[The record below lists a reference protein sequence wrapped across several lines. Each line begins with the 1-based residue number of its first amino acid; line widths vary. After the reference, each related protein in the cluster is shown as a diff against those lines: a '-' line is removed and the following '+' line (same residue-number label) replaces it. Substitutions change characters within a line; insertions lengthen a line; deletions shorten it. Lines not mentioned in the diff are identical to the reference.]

1 MSDKKVRVYELAKE
15 LGVTS
20 QALMVILK
28 DLGESVKSY
37 LSTIEQETAEAVQ
50 EIVHSQNEERK
61 KKKQEEALKKGIPI
75 TATEKQP
82 QKESQEESKEE
93 KKEEKSN
100 EEVVYFNA
108 DQMCR
113 LLHIEYTVLQTRL
126 LKYGIVS
133 YSPKDPVPGFAVK
146 SLCETYDIP
155 LEYNVDETIDHR
167 FFKPR
172 APVIT
177 IMGHVDH
184 GKTTLLDYIRKTRVA
199 DKELGGITQAIGAY
213 SVECNEKQIVFIDT
227 PGHEAFTAMRAKGSE
242 ITDIV
247 VLIVAA
253 EDGIKETTLEA
264 IDHAR
269 AAKVPII
276 VAINKIDLDNAN
288 IERVKTQLAE
298 HDLNPEEW
306 GGDTIVVPISAK
318 KGIGVDDLLEM
329 ILLKAEMIELHTSTL
344 ADFAGTVI
352 ESNITKTFGSQATI
366 IVQTGTLRRG
376 DVITIDGNAEY
387 KIRVLNDDLGSTIKK
402 AAALTPV
409 NVKGLPEILKPGSVV
424 HAAKNFIPYQE
435 KELPEKTEEI
445 SPQED
450 EADWAEDFLSEKETV
465 EQFNVIIK
473 ADGEGTLDAL
483 QVALDKI
490 KVEGVEL
497 NVVRQGVGII
507 TEDDILLASVSKAN
521 IYGFNSTASPGA
533 RAEAKNKSI
542 RLKTYRIIFELL
554 DDIKSGM
561 KGVLAPEETEEVL
574 GTAEVKQVFK
584 VPRAGSIAGCI
595 VRSGI
600 IRRNAK
606 ARIIRDRSIIFES
619 KVSSLRRFKEDA
631 REVREGYECGIGIE
645 NFNDVKAGDTIEVFQ
660 MVEKPQ

>member
-1 MSDKKVRVYELAKE
+1 MSDKKVRVYELAKQ

-37 LSTIEQETAEAVQ
+37 LSTIEEETAEAVE
-50 EIVHSQNEERK
+50 EIVRFQNEERT
-61 KKKQEEALKKGIPI
+61 KKKQEEARKKGIPI
-75 TATEKQP
+75 VIKEETSPKEDKTEKD
-82 QKESQEESKEE
+82 ESRIK
-93 KKEEKSN
+93 

-108 DQMCR
+108 DQLCR
-113 LLHIEYTVLQTRL
+113 FLHIDYPELQTRL

-133 YSPKDPVPGFAVK
+133 YSPNDPVPGFAVK
-146 SLCETYDIP
+146 SLCEIYDVL
-155 LEYNVDETIDHR
+155 LEYNVDESFDDR
-167 FFKPR
+167 FFKTR

-213 SVECNEKQIVFIDT
+213 SVNVNDKQIVFIDT

-247 VLIVAA
+247 VLIIAA
-253 EDGIKETTLEA
+253 EDGVKETTLEA
-264 IDHAR
+264 IDHAK

-276 VAINKIDLDNAN
+276 VAINKIDLENAN
-288 IERVKTQLAE
+288 IEHVKTQLAE
-298 HDLNPEEW
+298 RGLNPEEW

-318 KGIGVDDLLEM
+318 KGLGVDDLLEM
-329 ILLKAEMIELHTSTL
+329 ILLKAEMIELRTSTL

-376 DVITIDGNAEY
+376 DVITIDGKTEY
-387 KIRVLNDDLGSTIKK
+387 KIRVLNDDLGITIKK

-409 NVKGLPEILKPGSVV
+409 NIKGLPEILKPGSIVRS
-424 HAAKNFIPYQE
+424 AKNFVPYEVASFNEKQE
-435 KELPEKTEEI
+435 EFNPSEEI
-445 SPQED
+445 
-450 EADWAEDFLSEKETV
+450 DWAEDFLSEKETV
-465 EQFNVIIK
+465 EKFNVIIK

-490 KVEGVEL
+490 KVDGVEL
-497 NVVRQGVGII
+497 NIVRQGVGII

-533 RAEAKNKSI
+533 RTEAKNKLI

-554 DDIKSGM
+554 DDIKASM

-584 VPRAGSIAGCI
+584 VPKAGAIAGCI
-595 VRSGI
+595 VRSGV
-600 IRRNAK
+600 IRRNAQ

-619 KVSSLRRFKEDA
+619 KVSSLKRFKEDA
-631 REVREGYECGIGIE
+631 REVREGFECGIGVE
-645 NFNDVKAGDTIEVFQ
+645 NFNDVKVGDTIEVFQ

>member
-1 MSDKKVRVYELAKE
+1 MSDKKVRVYELAKQ

-37 LSTIEQETAEAVQ
+37 LSTIEEETAEAVE
-50 EIVHSQNEERK
+50 EIVRSQNEERK
-61 KKKQEEALKKGIPI
+61 KKKQEEARKKGIPI
-75 TATEKQP
+75 VTKDDAP
-82 QKESQEESKEE
+82 PKEE
-93 KKEEKSN
+93 KKEDVSKIK

-108 DQMCR
+108 DQLCR
-113 LLHIEYTVLQTRL
+113 LLHVDYPELQTRL

-133 YSPKDPVPGFAVK
+133 YSPSDPIPGFAVK
-146 SLCETYDIP
+146 SLCEIYDVL
-155 LEYNVDETIDHR
+155 LEYYVDESIDDR
-167 FFKPR
+167 FFKTR

-213 SVECNEKQIVFIDT
+213 SVSVHDKQIVFIDT

-247 VLIVAA
+247 VLIIAA
-253 EDGIKETTLEA
+253 EDGVKETTLEA
-264 IDHAR
+264 IDHAK

-276 VAINKIDLDNAN
+276 VAINKIDLENAN
-288 IERVKTQLAE
+288 IEHVKTQLAE
-298 HDLNPEEW
+298 RGLNPEEW

-318 KGIGVDDLLEM
+318 KGLGVDDLLEM

-376 DVITIDGNAEY
+376 DVITIDGKTEY
-387 KIRVLNDDLGSTIKK
+387 KIRVLNDDLGKTIKK

-409 NVKGLPEILKPGSVV
+409 NIKGLPEILKPGSITRS
-424 HAAKNFIPYQE
+424 AKNFVPYEAASFNEKQE
-435 KELPEKTEEI
+435 EFNSSEEV
-445 SPQED
+445 
-450 EADWAEDFLSEKETV
+450 DWAEDFLSEKETV
-465 EQFNVIIK
+465 EKFNIIIK

-490 KVEGVEL
+490 NVEGVEL

-533 RAEAKNKSI
+533 RTEAKNKSI

-554 DDIKSGM
+554 DDIKAGM

-584 VPRAGSIAGCI
+584 VPRAGTIAGCI
-595 VRSGI
+595 VRSGV
-600 IRRNAK
+600 IRRNAQ

-619 KVSSLRRFKEDA
+619 KVSSLKRFKEDA
-631 REVREGYECGIGIE
+631 REVREGFECGIGVE
-645 NFNDVKAGDTIEVFQ
+645 NFNDVKVGDTIEVFQ

>member
-20 QALMVILK
+20 QVLMVILK

-37 LSTIEQETAEAVQ
+37 LSTIEQETSEAVQ
-50 EIVHSQNEERK
+50 EIVQSQNEERK
-61 KKKQEEALKKGIPI
+61 RKKQEEALKKGIPI
-75 TATEKQP
+75 VVTEQVSHKER
-82 QKESQEESKEE
+82 KESDHEEQKPKE
-93 KKEEKSN
+93 N
-100 EEVVYFNA
+100 LVYFNA
-108 DQMCR
+108 DQLCR
-113 LLHIEYTVLQTRL
+113 LIHIDYPELQTRL

-133 YSPKDPVPGFAVK
+133 YSPQDSIPGFAVK
-146 SLCETYDIP
+146 SLCEIYEIP
-155 LEYNVDETIDHR
+155 LEFNVDDKIDDR
-167 FFKPR
+167 FFKMR

-213 SVECNEKQIVFIDT
+213 SVLCHDKPIIFIDT

-253 EDGIKETTLEA
+253 EDGVKETTLEA
-264 IDHAR
+264 IDHAK

-288 IERVKTQLAE
+288 IERVKTQLA
-298 HDLNPEEW
+298 DRGLNPEEW

-376 DVITIDGNAEY
+376 DVVTVDGKTEY
-387 KIRVLNDDLGSTIKK
+387 KIRVLNDDLGVTIKK
-402 AAALTPV
+402 ASALTPV
-409 NVKGLPEILKPGSVV
+409 NVKGLPEILKPGSI
-424 HAAKNFIPYQE
+424 ARSAKNYVPYQASVLHE
-435 KELPEKTEEI
+435 KPEEI
-445 SPQED
+445 TSQE
-450 EADWAEDFLSEKETV
+450 EEVDWAEDFLSEKEIV
-465 EQFNVIIK
+465 ERFNIIIK

-483 QVALDKI
+483 QVALEKM

-497 NVVRQGVGII
+497 NIIRQGVGII
-507 TEDDILLASVSKAN
+507 TEDDILLASVSKAH
-521 IYGFNSTASPGA
+521 IFGFNSTASPGA

-554 DDIKSGM
+554 DDIKAGM
-561 KGVLAPEETEEVL
+561 
-574 GTAEVKQVFK
+574 
-584 VPRAGSIAGCI
+584 
-595 VRSGI
+595 
-600 IRRNAK
+600 
-606 ARIIRDRSIIFES
+606 
-619 KVSSLRRFKEDA
+619 
-631 REVREGYECGIGIE
+631 
-645 NFNDVKAGDTIEVFQ
+645 
-660 MVEKPQ
+660 

>member
-20 QALMVILK
+20 QVLMVILK

-37 LSTIEQETAEAVQ
+37 LSTIEQETSEAVQ
-50 EIVHSQNEERK
+50 EIVQSQNEERK
-61 KKKQEEALKKGIPI
+61 RKKQEEALKKGIPI
-75 TATEKQP
+75 VVTEQVSHKER
-82 QKESQEESKEE
+82 KESDHEEQKPKEDL
-93 KKEEKSN
+93 
-100 EEVVYFNA
+100 VYFNA
-108 DQMCR
+108 DQLCR
-113 LLHIEYTVLQTRL
+113 LIHIDYPELQTRL

-133 YSPKDPVPGFAVK
+133 YSPQDSIPGFAVK
-146 SLCETYDIP
+146 SLCEIYEIP
-155 LEYNVDETIDHR
+155 LEFNVDDKIDDR
-167 FFKPR
+167 FFKMR

-213 SVECNEKQIVFIDT
+213 SVLCHDKPIIFIDT

-253 EDGIKETTLEA
+253 EDGVKETTLEA
-264 IDHAR
+264 IDHAK

-288 IERVKTQLAE
+288 IERVKTQLA
-298 HDLNPEEW
+298 DRGLNPEEW

-376 DVITIDGNAEY
+376 DVVTVDGKTEY
-387 KIRVLNDDLGSTIKK
+387 KIRVLNDDLGVTIKK
-402 AAALTPV
+402 ASALTPV
-409 NVKGLPEILKPGSVV
+409 NVKGLPEILKPGSI
-424 HAAKNFIPYQE
+424 ARSAKNYVPYQASVLHE
-435 KELPEKTEEI
+435 KPEEI
-445 SPQED
+445 TSQE
-450 EADWAEDFLSEKETV
+450 EEVDWAEDFLSEKEIV
-465 EQFNVIIK
+465 ERFNIIIK

-483 QVALDKI
+483 QVALEKM

-497 NVVRQGVGII
+497 NIIRQGVGII
-507 TEDDILLASVSKAN
+507 TEDDILLASVSKAH
-521 IYGFNSTASPGA
+521 IFGFNSTASPGA

-554 DDIKSGM
+554 DDIKAGM
-561 KGVLAPEETEEVL
+561 KGVLTPEETEEVL

-606 ARIIRDRSIIFES
+606 ARIIRDRSILFES
-619 KVSSLRRFKEDA
+619 KVSSLKRFKEDA
-631 REVREGYECGIGIE
+631 KEVREGFECGIGVE
-645 NFNDVKAGDTIEVFQ
+645 NFNDIKAGDTIEVFQ